1 MRLLWRCSLIRLG
14 RFPEKSEKQMKK
26 KIWKILV
33 PLALLGVSF
42 ILLHIT
48 REDAEFAETVFARGI
63 YKYYAIIWSS
73 VTQWIP
79 FSLMEL
85 GIVIAPFLV
94 GFVAVWVIIHRKKWR
109 TYLLAALWIGS
120 IVFFWLTC
128 TCNVNYNR
136 YSFAQIAGLTVQD
149 SDVQELYRL
158 CVQLAKEANDLR
170 AQITKEDSE
179 GAMELSEASV
189 YELSK
194 IARTAYVSMNEEY
207 GVFDYR
213 TANTKP
219 IFFSR
224 LMSYTDLVGIY
235 CPITMETNVNTD
247 VADYSIP
254 STMCHELAHFYG
266 FMREDEANFISYLVC
281 MRSDSVE
288 FRYSG
293 TLLALIHAGN
303 KLAQVDM
310 DAYTQLWMTYSEGLV
325 RDLKQN
331 SEYWQ
336 QFKDTVVSE
345 VSTSV
350 NDAYLKANNQSDGVR
365 SYGRMVD
372 LLLAYY
378 RE

>member
-1 MRLLWRCSLIRLG
+1 MRKR
-14 RFPEKSEKQMKK
+14 
-26 KIWKILV
+26 IWKILV
-33 PLALLGVSF
+33 PSALLILSF
-42 ILLHIT
+42 VLLHIT
-48 REDAEFAETVFARGI
+48 RENAEFTETVFARGI
-63 YKYYAIIWSS
+63 YKYYSIIWSS
-73 VTQWIP
+73 LTQWIP

-85 GIVIAPFLV
+85 GIVTAPFLA
-94 GFVAVWVIIHRKKWR
+94 GFVAVWVIAHRRRWR
-109 TYLLAALWIGS
+109 GYLLAAYGIGS
-120 IVFFWLTC
+120 SVFFWLTC

-136 YSFAQIAGLTVQD
+136 YSFAQIAGLSVQD

-158 CVQLAKEANDLR
+158 CIRLAEEANGLR
-170 AQITKEDSE
+170 AQLTKEDAE
-179 GAMELSEASV
+179 GAMQLSKASTRELSE
-189 YELSK
+189 
-194 IARTAYVSMNEEY
+194 IARTAYASMNEEY

-235 CPITMETNVNTD
+235 CPITMETNVNMD
-247 VADYSIP
+247 VAHYSIP
-254 STMCHELAHFYG
+254 STVCHELAHFYG

-281 MRSDSVE
+281 MKSDSVE
-288 FRYSG
+288 FQYSG

-303 KLAQVDM
+303 KLAAVDI
-310 DAYTQLWMTYSEGLV
+310 DAYNELWMTYEEGLV

-331 SEYWQ
+331 TEYWK
-336 QFKDTVVSE
+336 QFKHTVVSE

-350 NDAYLKANNQSDGVR
+350 NDAYLKVNHQSDGVR

-378 RE
+378 REL